1 MMIETITK
9 ENFSEKI
16 ENANTPTLVEL
27 WAPWCGYC
35 RRLSPVLDR
44 VAAKR
49 GDALPIGKINVD
61 DEPELAEK
69 LDASVIP
76 TLYLYQNGARSEKLV
91 APASQ
96 AVLEEWIDKQVTH

>member
-1 MMIETITK
+1 MITTITK
-9 ENFSEKI
+9 ENFSQEVEQSKRP
-16 ENANTPTLVEL
+16 ALVEL
-27 WAPWCGYC
+27 WAPWCTYC

-44 VAAKR
+44 LDGKL
-49 GDALPIGKINVD
+49 GESIQIGTINVD

-69 LDASVIP
+69 LDASTIP

-96 AVLEEWIDKQVTH
+96 AQLEDWIAKQQH